1 MSNKLDELSE
11 LYAKRDLLNLKQKAA
26 EDAVITPEIQAEL
39 SLIRFDFNAELAPLA
54 EQIAETEAVVKEQTL
69 TIGET
74 QKGQFLQAVYMSG
87 RVSWDTKGLEGL
99 AIVIPEI
106 NNLKKV
112 GEPSVSIR
120 SNKKAG

>member
-26 EDAVITPEIQAEL
+26 EDAVITPAIQAEL

>member
-26 EDAVITPEIQAEL
+26 EDAVITPEIQAL
-39 SLIRFDFNAELAPLA
+39 T

-106 NNLKKV
+106 NNLKKI
-112 GEPSVSIR
+112 GEPSVTIR